1 VGSHTRASWDHTPG
15 RRGITHRTIVGSH
28 TESRGIT
35 HRTASQDITKTR
47 FFGRFSTLNL
57 LNDSY
62 LTESLNPKTRLKRK
76 ERECGI
82 APWGNE
88 PSLRAGYRRH
98 RSGLTAAGFRKKP
111 SRSGGVYM
119 SASRSLKGQGRE
131 IPRTDRRF
139 SRCVQSRRI
148 VEAIELAFGIVADV
162 RNVDRVGVI
171 VGRCAWVSPQ

>member
-1 VGSHTRASWDHTPG
+1 MPENADYRGITHRKAHPYQRRRRAAGVESVDRAIIDPQRGKRSSWDHTPG

-35 HRTASQDITKTR
+35 HREDSQGITKTR

-76 ERECGI
+76 EKELRNC
-82 APWGNE
+82 PLGNG

-98 RSGLTAAGFRKKP
+98 KSGLTAAGFREKP
-111 SRSGGVYM
+111 SRSGGVYL
-119 SASRSLKGQGRE
+119 SA
-131 IPRTDRRF
+131 
-139 SRCVQSRRI
+139 
-148 VEAIELAFGIVADV
+148 
-162 RNVDRVGVI
+162 
-171 VGRCAWVSPQ
+171 